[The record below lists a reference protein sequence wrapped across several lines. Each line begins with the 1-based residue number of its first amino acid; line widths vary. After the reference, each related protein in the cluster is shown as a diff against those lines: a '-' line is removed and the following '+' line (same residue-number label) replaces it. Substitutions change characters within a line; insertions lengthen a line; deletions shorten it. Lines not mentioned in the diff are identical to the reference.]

1 MKKKFV
7 VRESTLN
14 KCIGV
19 GVALLGAALLVAGLR
34 EVGGR

>member
-1 MKKKFV
+1 MKKIFV
-7 VRESTLN
+7 KQSTLN
-14 KCIGV
+14 KCIGA